1 MKKKILT
8 SVIITV
14 LFALVIITSS
24 FFALV
29 SMQEV
34 DNTRNILINY
44 NSIMANWKEMSKES
58 VDLLRING
66 NIIDVTVT
74 NKDGKVIFD
83 NTQEGKTVDLNCKEY
98 TSIGKDNIGYFEGY
112 SLYYKKDMI
121 FSTLRLGDGTIIR
134 SGVPV
139 GTLDVLYSKNISYYL
154 GVLAVVF
161 ILSIALALK
170 LVRIIIDPVKNLE
183 YVSSKIANGDLQT
196 RIEIT
201 SNDELGYLGMSF
213 NNMADQLQSK
223 INEVMD
229 KQNKLESILKSMQSG
244 VIAVDKE
251 DSIILLNPY
260 AKKIL
265 GINKEVVGLK
275 LKDVMYKKLYNEI
288 LLEEYDTAKEIK
300 VKSPVRRILRVKK
313 TWIINGYEKI
323 GIVIS
328 IQDVTE
334 MKRLENMRTQFVAN
348 VSHELKTPLTSIKGF
363 AETLRFV
370 EDTETRDKFLDIIDK
385 ESERLR
391 RLIDDILVLSN
402 LESRS
407 SEDLIEFYP
416 EEVIEDALN
425 ILEDHAKRKNIKLIY
440 HSNNNDKILGHNDKF
455 LQLVINLV
463 ENAIKYS
470 ENDKEVLIES
480 SSDDE
485 YYTFRVK
492 DNGYG
497 IPKEDLPRIFERFY
511 RVDKSRKGGGT
522 GLGLA
527 IAKHISKSFGGD
539 IKVESEFGKGSEFTF
554 KVKHL

>member
-44 NSIMANWKEMSKES
+44 NSIMANWKEISKES
-58 VDLLRING
+58 VNLLRING

-98 TSIGKDNIGYFEGY
+98 ASIGRDNIGYFEGY
-112 SLYYKKDMI
+112 SPYYKKDMI

-161 ILSIALALK
+161 VLSIALALK

-470 ENDKEVLIES
+470 DCDKEVLIES

-527 IAKHISKSFGGD
+527 IAKHISKSFGGE

>member
-1 MKKKILT
+1 
-8 SVIITV
+8 
-14 LFALVIITSS
+14 
-24 FFALV
+24 
-29 SMQEV
+29 
-34 DNTRNILINY
+34 
-44 NSIMANWKEMSKES
+44 
-58 VDLLRING
+58 
-66 NIIDVTVT
+66 
-74 NKDGKVIFD
+74 
-83 NTQEGKTVDLNCKEY
+83 
-98 TSIGKDNIGYFEGY
+98 
-112 SLYYKKDMI
+112 MI

-265 GINKEVVGLK
+265 GINKEGVGLK

-470 ENDKEVLIES
+470 ECDKEVLIES

>member
-58 VDLLRING
+58 VNLLRING

-98 TSIGKDNIGYFEGY
+98 TSIGRDNIGYFEGY
-112 SLYYKKDMI
+112 SSYYKKDMI

-161 ILSIALALK
+161 VLSIALALK

-470 ENDKEVLIES
+470 ECDKEVLIES